1 MSPGAHHTRNGNVM
15 TIVVGYVPTAQGNAA
30 LDRAIVEARRDGGQK
45 LIVVNA
51 SRSDPLEGDKAI
63 ADPEK
68 LAQIRRQLDFA
79 DVDYDIRQPLRGQDA
94 ADEVVQT
101 ATDLGA
107 ALIVIGLRKRSPVGK
122 MIFGSTAQAILLD
135 AECPVLAVKA
145 G

>member
-1 MSPGAHHTRNGNVM
+1 M
-15 TIVVGYVPTAQGNAA
+15 TIVIGFVPTAQGHAA

-51 SRSDPLEGDKAI
+51 SRSDPLEGDSAI
-63 ADPEK
+63 AAPEK
-68 LAQIRRQLDFA
+68 LEQIRRQLDFA
-79 DVDYDIRQPLRGQDA
+79 DVDYDIRQPLRGRDP
-94 ADEVVQT
+94 ADEIVQT

-107 ALIVIGLRKRSPVGK
+107 SLIVIGLRKRSPVGK
-122 MIFGSTAQAILLD
+122 MIFGSTAQAVLLD